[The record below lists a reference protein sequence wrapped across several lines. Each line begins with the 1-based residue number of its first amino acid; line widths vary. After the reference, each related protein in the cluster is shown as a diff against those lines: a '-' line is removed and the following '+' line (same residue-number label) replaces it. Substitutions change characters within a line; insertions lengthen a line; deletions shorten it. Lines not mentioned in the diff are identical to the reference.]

1 MGRGS
6 SALAGGGG
14 GAMMVGNVAE
24 NAELLTEEQA
34 EVLRQQY
41 ESGFDDATKKSIQ
54 KYISADAMDNKSHSP
69 SQVMNFLVSRGVDL
83 NTATAEEI
91 NAKYNLGITPKN
103 VALMRQMNNNIDA
116 AMHNLGADA
125 LLERGAHAGQI
136 TQLFGA
142 DVAGY
147 TSMSA
152 ADLSKAFVGK
162 AFSNTAVW
170 STSYNTSK
178 NPFLSSS
185 SSQSGGREVIYRIKA
200 GKNTQCVF
208 GATNQAEIVLGK
220 GTKFRVTG
228 ASFTGKVAHPKSG
241 GAIKQIVLD
250 IETF

>member
-14 GAMMVGNVAE
+14 GAMVAGNVAE
-24 NAELLTEEQA
+24 NAQMLTEEQA
-34 EVLRQQY
+34 EALRQQY

-54 KYISADAMDNKSHSP
+54 KYISAESMDNKSHSP
-69 SQVMNFLVSRGVDL
+69 SQVMNFLISRGENLDTI
-83 NTATAEEI
+83 TADEI
-91 NAKYNLGITPKN
+91 NAKYNLGITDKN
-103 VALMRQMNNNIDA
+103 VALMRKMNQNIDA
-116 AMHNLGADA
+116 AMHNLGVDA
-125 LLERGAHAGQI
+125 LLERGAHSGQI
-136 TQLFGA
+136 SQMFGVS
-142 DVAGY
+142 DY
-147 TSMSA
+147 TSMTPTQ
-152 ADLSKAFVGK
+152 LSNAFVGK

-178 NPFLSSS
+178 NPFLSST

-220 GTKFRVTG
+220 GTNFRVTG
-228 ASFTGKVAHPKSG
+228 ASFTGKIAHPKSG
-241 GAIKQIVLD
+241 GSVKQIVLD